1 MERFSIAKGSKDIK
15 FWGTILGK
23 EKDYYI
29 IETSAEG
36 GEEGE
41 LPPEVEPKGTGV
53 NKMTYWVATDLL
65 NGDWKELPI
74 VSPDQINASRKIKY
88 VFSGDLEK
96 KICTNPHFNG
106 KESHLLK
113 CQIVRISFSCQ
124 IVPKTMFNV
133 NAEDKKEIEPA
144 GEEWKL
150 PGFSYLSCLDNWVHH
165 PQNILKNGRLTL
177 LKPNIP
183 EGVEVDEDKLM
194 K

>member
-1 MERFSIAKGSKDIK
+1 MA
-15 FWGTILGK
+15 
-23 EKDYYI
+23 
-29 IETSAEG
+29 AEG

-74 VSPDQINASRKIKY
+74 VTPDQINASRKIKY
-88 VFSGDLEK
+88 SFTGDLEK
-96 KICTNPHFNG
+96 VICTNPHFNG

-113 CQIVRISFSCQ
+113 CQLVRISFSCQ
-124 IVPKTMFNV
+124 IVPRTMFNV
-133 NAEDKKEIEPA
+133 NAEDKKQIEPA

-150 PGFSYLSCLDNWVHH
+150 PGFSFLSSLENWVHH

-183 EGVEVDEDKLM
+183 EGV
-194 K
+194 